1 MDAQLT
7 AAYSRSIPIRATVAF
22 FSAALFTSAYL
33 LFWLQPLIGKMLLP
47 LLGGSPS
54 VWNTCMVFFQALLL
68 AGYAYALFL
77 SQRFRLRNQA
87 VIHVILVLGAALFL
101 PLSISGR
108 MLNSLPTQDN
118 PTFWLLGVL
127 FATVGFPFF
136 ILSATAPLLQKWFS
150 HSGHSSAKDPYFL
163 YAVSNAG
170 SMLSLLAFP
179 FLLEPGFDLQR
190 QSLYWAVGYV
200 VLGVL
205 IGCCAVILKDRS
217 SHKTRTDEL
226 VEPEKLTS
234 TRRLRWIVLA
244 FVPSSLML
252 GVTTYISTDVASM
265 PLIWI
270 IPLSLYLFTFILA
283 FANKQVISLRLATLI
298 VPAGIVCLAAVTILK
313 PPVSVW
319 VVMGLHLT
327 VFFLVGF
334 ICHRRIAL
342 DRPLVSK
349 LTEYYLCISIGGVLG
364 GIMNALLAPL
374 VFSTPLEYPIVFIL
388 ACMMLPVVKSTLW
401 SRSWLK
407 VAFPAL
413 MMLLTVGLALTVPKF
428 VSDQKFRDGLVLC
441 LPLLACY
448 LVAAR
453 QGVIFGL
460 SLLAVMIGGYHYMN
474 AGANMLTT
482 ERNFFGVWKVVSLE
496 NGTFHKL
503 QHGSTTHGG
512 QYFDT
517 DKKCIATAYYHKE
530 GPLGQIF
537 NIYSANP
544 TSKHVAVVGLGA
556 GTMITYSGQ
565 DQEWDFYEIDPA
577 IVRIAQDTSY
587 FTFLS
592 DCSEAPYQ
600 MILGDARLR
609 LRNAS
614 NGHYGLLIV
623 DAFSSD
629 SVPAHLV
636 TNEAMDLY
644 LSKLSTD
651 GLMAFHISNRY
662 LNLEPLLSGLSKHK
676 GLSALIRHDPQFD
689 TSVGKYPSVWVV
701 VARNDAALGGLVNDS
716 HWRRLNGDVL
726 WSDDFSNIFSLLK

>member
-7 AAYSRSIPIRATVAF
+7 AVYRPSIPIRATVAF

-77 SQRFRLRNQA
+77 QRFRLRTQA
-87 VIHVILVLGAALFL
+87 ILHVILVLGAAVFL
-101 PLSISGR
+101 PFSISGR
-108 MLNSLPTQDN
+108 MLSSLPTQDN

-127 FATVGFPFF
+127 FVTVGFPFF
-136 ILSATAPLLQKWFS
+136 ILSATAPLLQRWFS
-150 HSGHSSAKDPYFL
+150 YSAHSSAKDPYFL
-163 YAVSNAG
+163 YAISNAG

-179 FLLEPGFDLQR
+179 FLLEPQLDLKR
-190 QSLYWAVGYV
+190 QSLYWAIGYV
-200 VLGVL
+200 VLAVL
-205 IGCCAVILKDRS
+205 IGCCAVILKDRAS
-217 SHKTRTDEL
+217 QARTSEV
-226 VEPEKLTS
+226 VEPEKLTYK
-234 TRRLRWIVLA
+234 RRLLWIVLA

-270 IPLSLYLFTFILA
+270 IPLSLYLLTFILA
-283 FANKQVISLRLATLI
+283 FANKQFISLRLATLI
-298 VPAGIVCLAAVTILK
+298 VPAGIVCLGAVTILR

-319 VVMGLHLT
+319 LVIALHLS

-342 DRPLVSK
+342 DRPAVSK
-349 LTEYYLCISIGGVLG
+349 LAEYYLCISIGGVLG
-364 GIMNALLAPL
+364 GIINALLAPL
-374 VFSTPLEYPIVFIL
+374 VFSTSLEYPIVFIL
-388 ACMMLPVVKSTLW
+388 ACMMLPVIGSTLW
-401 SRSWLK
+401 SRRWLR

-413 MMLLTVGLALTVPKF
+413 MLLFTAGLALTVPRF
-428 VSDQKFRDGLVLC
+428 VEDQKARDGLVLC

-448 LVAAR
+448 FVASR

-460 SLLAVMIGGYHYMN
+460 SVLAVMIGGYRYIN
-474 AGANMLTT
+474 AGENMLTT
-482 ERNFFGVWKVVSLE
+482 QRNFFGVWRVASIEGGK
-496 NGTFHKL
+496 FHRL

-512 QYFDT
+512 QYIDP
-517 DKKCIATAYYHKE
+517 DRKCNATAYYHKA

-537 NIYSANP
+537 ELYTGNP
-544 TSKHVAVVGLGA
+544 SSKNVAITGLGA
-556 GTMITYSGQ
+556 GTMATYSRQGQ
-565 DQEWDFYEIDPA
+565 QWDFYEIDPT
-577 IVRIAQDTSY
+577 IVRIAQNPTY

-592 DCSEAPYQ
+592 DCSAAPYR

-609 LRNAS
+609 LREAPES
-614 NGHYGLLIV
+614 HYGLLIL

-629 SVPAHLV
+629 SVPAHLI
-636 TNEAMDLY
+636 TSQAMDLY
-644 LSKLSTD
+644 LSKVAAD
-651 GLMAFHISNRY
+651 GLIAFNISNRY

-676 GLSALIRHDPQFD
+676 GLSALMRHDTQFD
-689 TSVGKYPSVWVV
+689 ASVGKYPSIWVV
-701 VARNDAALGGLVNDS
+701 VARSDAALGGLVNDS
-716 HWRRLNGDVL
+716 HWRRLNGNVL
-726 WSDDFSNIFSLLK
+726 WSDDFSNILSLIK